1 MKIIWII
8 DNKFRE
14 LYGLYDLKKKLFEHK
29 IELFLFNIPV
39 WKTAIDLINPH
50 IVVVPNLAK
59 SSCEPIVKYASKKK
73 IKVFMH
79 SSEAM
84 FYTEEAQRE
93 KYPTHLI
100 KKIDKVL
107 AWSKMDAKFLIKKG
121 FKNKV
126 LITGNLKFSKE
137 NYENKM
143 RKQKKIKVIG
153 IPTQS
158 RVISGNGVSKQN
170 IPYYIRHIV
179 ENYDASRVGYLTF
192 EIYYIETLVKVLK
205 EIGKDYQIVIKASP
219 FEDRKIYKKTFPEVK
234 IFQGDDIRDFLKEV
248 DVILTVFSSTSVDAL
263 KYNIP
268 VISIAKLINWDKSVL
283 ADKSRGPRAKH
294 GATVLSIQP
303 KNMSE
308 LKRLLKKSKKE
319 LIELCESK
327 DFFKKANQLATTFDT
342 LNILTRLFLEY
353 QKKIN
358 PRNTNYFMF
367 LKYIAVTV
375 RQILFRR
382 KRGKQRYDFW
392 SLRDRRLLK
401 SFKLY

>member
-59 SSCEPIVKYASKKK
+59 TSCEPIVKYASKKK

-107 AWSKMDAKFLIKKG
+107 AWCKMDAKFLIKKG

-126 LITGNLKFSKE
+126 LISGNLKFSKE
-137 NYENKM
+137 NYENKT

-158 RVISGNGVSKQN
+158 RVISGNGISKQN
-170 IPYYIRHIV
+170 IPYYIRHMV
-179 ENYDASRVGYLTF
+179 ENYEASRLGYLTF
-192 EIYYIETLVKVLK
+192 EIHYIETLVKVLK
-205 EIGKDYQIVIKASP
+205 EIGEDYQAVIKVSP
-219 FEDRKIYKKTFPEVK
+219 FEDKEIYKKTFPEVK
-234 IFQGDDIRDFLKEV
+234 IFQGNDIRDFLKKV

-268 VISIAKLINWDKSVL
+268 VISITKLINWDKTVL

-294 GATVLSIQP
+294 GASVLSIRP

-308 LKRLLKKSKKE
+308 LKQLLKKSKKE

-327 DFFKKANQLATTFDT
+327 DFFKKADELAITSDT
-342 LNILTRLFLEY
+342 LNILIKLFLEY

-382 KRGKQRYDFW
+382 KRGKQLYDFW

>member
-59 SSCEPIVKYASKKK
+59 TSCEPIVKYASKKK

-107 AWSKMDAKFLIKKG
+107 AWCKMDAKFLIKKG

-126 LITGNLKFSKE
+126 LISGNLKFSKE
-137 NYENKM
+137 NYENKT

-158 RVISGNGVSKQN
+158 RVISGNGISKQN
-170 IPYYIRHIV
+170 IPYYIRHVV
-179 ENYDASRVGYLTF
+179 ENYEASRLGYLTF
-192 EIYYIETLVKVLK
+192 EIHYIETLVKVLK
-205 EIGKDYQIVIKASP
+205 EIGEDYQAVIKVSP
-219 FEDRKIYKKTFPEVK
+219 FEDKEIYKKTFPEVK
-234 IFQGDDIRDFLKEV
+234 IFQGNDIRDFLKKV

-268 VISIAKLINWDKSVL
+268 VISLTKLINWDKTVL
-283 ADKSRGPRAKH
+283 ADKNRGPRAKH
-294 GATVLSIQP
+294 GASVLSIRP

-308 LKRLLKKSKKE
+308 LKQLLKKSKKE

-327 DFFKKANQLATTFDT
+327 DFFKKADELAITSDT
-342 LNILTRLFLEY
+342 LNILIKLFLEY

-382 KRGKQRYDFW
+382 KRGKQLYDFW

>member
-59 SSCEPIVKYASKKK
+59 TSCEPIVKYASKKK

-84 FYTEEAQRE
+84 FYTEDAQRE

-107 AWSKMDAKFLIKKG
+107 AWCKMDAKFLIKKG

-126 LITGNLKFSKE
+126 LISGNLKFSKE
-137 NYENKM
+137 NYENKT

-158 RVISGNGVSKQN
+158 RVISGNGISKQN
-170 IPYYIRHIV
+170 IPYYIRHVV
-179 ENYDASRVGYLTF
+179 ENYEASRLGYLTF
-192 EIYYIETLVKVLK
+192 EIHYIETLVKVLK
-205 EIGKDYQIVIKASP
+205 EIGEDYQAVIKVSP
-219 FEDRKIYKKTFPEVK
+219 FEDKEIYKKTFPEVK
-234 IFQGDDIRDFLKEV
+234 IFQGNDIRDFLKKV

-268 VISIAKLINWDKSVL
+268 VISITKLINWDKTVL
-283 ADKSRGPRAKH
+283 ADKNRGPRAKH
-294 GATVLSIQP
+294 GASVLSIRP

-308 LKRLLKKSKKE
+308 LKQLLKKSKKE

-327 DFFKKANQLATTFDT
+327 DFFKKADELAITSDT
-342 LNILTRLFLEY
+342 LNILIKLFLEY

-382 KRGKQRYDFW
+382 KRGKQLYDFW

>member
-59 SSCEPIVKYASKKK
+59 TSCEPIVKYASKKK

-107 AWSKMDAKFLIKKG
+107 AWCKMDAKFLIKKG

-126 LITGNLKFSKE
+126 LISGNLKFSKE
-137 NYENKM
+137 NYENKT

-158 RVISGNGVSKQN
+158 RVISGNGISKQN
-170 IPYYIRHIV
+170 IPYYIRHVV
-179 ENYDASRVGYLTF
+179 ENYEASRLGYLTF
-192 EIYYIETLVKVLK
+192 EIHYIETLVKVLK
-205 EIGKDYQIVIKASP
+205 EIGEDYQAVIKVSP
-219 FEDRKIYKKTFPEVK
+219 FEDKEIYKKTFPEVK
-234 IFQGDDIRDFLKEV
+234 IFQGNDIRDFLKKV

-268 VISIAKLINWDKSVL
+268 VISLTKLINWDKTVL

-294 GATVLSIQP
+294 GASVLSIRP

-308 LKRLLKKSKKE
+308 LKQLLKKSKKE

-327 DFFKKANQLATTFDT
+327 DFFKKADELAITSDT
-342 LNILTRLFLEY
+342 LNILIKLFLEY

-382 KRGKQRYDFW
+382 KRGKQLYDFW

>member
-8 DNKFRE
+8 DNKYRE
-14 LYGLYDLKKKLFEHK
+14 LYGLYDLKKKLFKHK

-59 SSCEPIVKYASKKK
+59 TSCEPVVKYASKKK

-79 SSEAM
+79 SSEGM

-93 KYPTHLI
+93 KYPAHLI
-100 KKIDKVL
+100 KKIDKIL
-107 AWSKMDAKFLIKKG
+107 AWCKMDAKFLIKRG
-121 FKNKV
+121 LKNKV
-126 LITGNLKFSKE
+126 LISGNLKFSKE
-137 NYENKM
+137 NYENKI

-158 RVISGNGVSKQN
+158 RVISGNGISKQN
-170 IPYYIRHIV
+170 IPYYIRHVV
-179 ENYDASRVGYLTF
+179 ENYEASRLGYLTF
-192 EIYYIETLVKVLK
+192 EIHYIETLVKILK
-205 EIGKDYQIVIKASP
+205 EISKDYQTVIKVSP
-219 FEDRKIYKKTFPEVK
+219 FEDKKIYKKTFPEVK
-234 IFQGDDIRDFLKEV
+234 IFQGDDIRDFLKKV
-248 DVILTVFSSTSVDAL
+248 DVLLTVFSSTSVDAL

-268 VISIAKLINWDKSVL
+268 VISITKLINWDKTVL

-294 GATVLSIQP
+294 GASVLSIRP

-308 LKRLLKKSKKE
+308 LKLLLKKSKKE

-327 DFFKKANQLATTFDT
+327 DFFKKADELAITSDT

-353 QKKIN
+353 QKKIS

-382 KRGKQRYDFW
+382 KRSKQLYNFW

>member
-14 LYGLYDLKKKLFEHK
+14 LYGLYDLKKKLFEHN

-39 WKTAIDLINPH
+39 WKTAIDLINPN
-50 IVVVPNLAK
+50 IVVIPNLAK
-59 SSCEPIVKYASKKK
+59 TSCEPIVKYASKKK
-73 IKVFMH
+73 IKVFLH

-84 FYTEEAQRE
+84 FYTDEAQRQ

-107 AWSKMDAKFLIKKG
+107 AWSKMDAKFLIKEG

-137 NYENKM
+137 NYENKTK
-143 RKQKKIKVIG
+143 KQKKIKVIG

-158 RVISGNGVSKQN
+158 RVISGNGISKQN
-170 IPYYIRHIV
+170 IPYYIRHVV
-179 ENYDASRVGYLTF
+179 ENYEASRVGYLTF
-192 EIYYIETLVKVLK
+192 EIHYIETLVKVLK
-205 EIGKDYQIVIKASP
+205 EIGEDYQVVIKVSP
-219 FEDRKIYKKTFPEVK
+219 FEDKKIYKKTFPEVK
-234 IFQGDDIRDFLKEV
+234 IFQGDDIRDFLKKV

-268 VISIAKLINWDKSVL
+268 VISITNLIKWDKSVL
-283 ADKSRGPRAKH
+283 LDKSRGPKAKH
-294 GATVLSIQP
+294 GAVALSIQP
-303 KNMSE
+303 KNVSE
-308 LKRLLKKSKKE
+308 LKQLLKKSKKK
-319 LIELCESK
+319 LIDMCESK
-327 DFFKKANQLATTFDT
+327 NFFKKADELAITSDT
-342 LNILTRLFLEY
+342 LDILTKLFLEY
-353 QKKIN
+353 QKKIS
-358 PRNTNYFMF
+358 PRDTNYFMF
-367 LKYIAVTV
+367 LKYVAVTV

-382 KRGKQRYDFW
+382 KRGKQLYYFW
-392 SLRDRRLLK
+392 SLRDRKLLK

>member
-205 EIGKDYQIVIKASP
+205 EISKDYQIVIKASP

-268 VISIAKLINWDKSVL
+268 VISITKLINWDKSVL

>member
-59 SSCEPIVKYASKKK
+59 TSCEPIVKYASKKK

-107 AWSKMDAKFLIKKG
+107 AWCKMDAKFLIKKG

-126 LITGNLKFSKE
+126 LISGNLKFSKE
-137 NYENKM
+137 NYENKT

-158 RVISGNGVSKQN
+158 RVISGNGISKQN
-170 IPYYIRHIV
+170 IPYYIRHMV
-179 ENYDASRVGYLTF
+179 ENYEASRLGYLTF
-192 EIYYIETLVKVLK
+192 EIHYIETLVKVLK
-205 EIGKDYQIVIKASP
+205 EIGEDYQAVIKVSP
-219 FEDRKIYKKTFPEVK
+219 FEDKEIYKKTFPEVK
-234 IFQGDDIRDFLKEV
+234 IFQGNDIRDFLKKV

-268 VISIAKLINWDKSVL
+268 VISLTKLINWDKTVL

-294 GATVLSIQP
+294 GASVLSIRP

-308 LKRLLKKSKKE
+308 LKQLLKKSKKE

-327 DFFKKANQLATTFDT
+327 DFFKKADELAITSDT
-342 LNILTRLFLEY
+342 LNILIKLFLEY

-382 KRGKQRYDFW
+382 KRGKQLYDFW

>member
-59 SSCEPIVKYASKKK
+59 TSCEPIVKYASKKK

-84 FYTEEAQRE
+84 FYTEDAQRE

-107 AWSKMDAKFLIKKG
+107 AWCKMDAKFLIKKG

-126 LITGNLKFSKE
+126 LISGNLKFSKE
-137 NYENKM
+137 NYENKT

-158 RVISGNGVSKQN
+158 RVISGNGISKQN
-170 IPYYIRHIV
+170 IPYYIRHVV
-179 ENYDASRVGYLTF
+179 ENYEASRLGYLTF
-192 EIYYIETLVKVLK
+192 EIHYIETLVKVLK
-205 EIGKDYQIVIKASP
+205 EIGEDYQAVIKVSP
-219 FEDRKIYKKTFPEVK
+219 FEDKEIYKKTFPEVK
-234 IFQGDDIRDFLKEV
+234 IFQGNDIRDFLKKV

-268 VISIAKLINWDKSVL
+268 VISLTKLINWDKTVL

-294 GATVLSIQP
+294 GASVLSIRP

-308 LKRLLKKSKKE
+308 LKQLLKKSKKE

-327 DFFKKANQLATTFDT
+327 DFFKKADELAITSDT
-342 LNILTRLFLEY
+342 LNILIKLFLEY

-382 KRGKQRYDFW
+382 KRGKQLYDFW

>member
-59 SSCEPIVKYASKKK
+59 TSCEPIVKYASKKK

-84 FYTEEAQRE
+84 FYTEDAQRE

-107 AWSKMDAKFLIKKG
+107 AWCKMDAKFLIKKG

-126 LITGNLKFSKE
+126 LISGNLKFSKE
-137 NYENKM
+137 NYENKT

-158 RVISGNGVSKQN
+158 RVISGNGISKQN
-170 IPYYIRHIV
+170 IPYYIRHMV
-179 ENYDASRVGYLTF
+179 ENYEASRLGYLTF
-192 EIYYIETLVKVLK
+192 EIHYIETLVKVLK
-205 EIGKDYQIVIKASP
+205 EIGEDYQAVIKVSP
-219 FEDRKIYKKTFPEVK
+219 FEDKEIYKKTFPEVK
-234 IFQGDDIRDFLKEV
+234 IFQGNDIRDFLKKV

-268 VISIAKLINWDKSVL
+268 VISLTKLINWDKTVL
-283 ADKSRGPRAKH
+283 ADKNRGPRAKH
-294 GATVLSIQP
+294 GASVLSIRP

-308 LKRLLKKSKKE
+308 LKQLLKKSKKE

-327 DFFKKANQLATTFDT
+327 DFFKKADELAITSDT
-342 LNILTRLFLEY
+342 LNILIKLFLEY

-382 KRGKQRYDFW
+382 KRGKQLYDFW

>member
-179 ENYDASRVGYLTF
+179 ENYDASRLGYLTF

-205 EIGKDYQIVIKASP
+205 EISKDYQIVIKASP

-268 VISIAKLINWDKSVL
+268 VISITKLINWDKSVL

>member
-59 SSCEPIVKYASKKK
+59 TSCEPIVKYASKKK

-84 FYTEEAQRE
+84 FYTEDAQRE

-107 AWSKMDAKFLIKKG
+107 AWCKMDAKFLIKKG

-126 LITGNLKFSKE
+126 LISGNLKFSKE
-137 NYENKM
+137 NYENKT

-158 RVISGNGVSKQN
+158 RVISGNGISKQN
-170 IPYYIRHIV
+170 IPYYIRHVV
-179 ENYDASRVGYLTF
+179 ENYEASRLGYLTF
-192 EIYYIETLVKVLK
+192 EIHYIETLVKVLK
-205 EIGKDYQIVIKASP
+205 EIGEDYQAVIKVSP
-219 FEDRKIYKKTFPEVK
+219 FEDKEIYKKTFPEVK
-234 IFQGDDIRDFLKEV
+234 IFQGNDIRDFLKKV

-268 VISIAKLINWDKSVL
+268 VISITKLINWDKTVL

-294 GATVLSIQP
+294 GASVLSIRP

-308 LKRLLKKSKKE
+308 LKQLLKKSKKE

-327 DFFKKANQLATTFDT
+327 DFFKKADELAITSDT
-342 LNILTRLFLEY
+342 LNILIKLFLEY

-382 KRGKQRYDFW
+382 KRGKQLYDFW

>member
-14 LYGLYDLKKKLFEHK
+14 LYGLYNLKKKLHEHR

-39 WKTAIDLINPH
+39 WKTAIDLINPN

-59 SSCEPIVKYASKKK
+59 RSCEPIVKYASKKK
-73 IKVFMH
+73 IKVIMH
-79 SSEAM
+79 SSEGM
-84 FYTEEAQRE
+84 FYTEEVQRE
-93 KYPTHLI
+93 KYPIHLI

-107 AWSKMDAKFLIKKG
+107 AWCKMDAKFLIKKG
-121 FKNKV
+121 FKNKI

-137 NYENKM
+137 NYENKT
-143 RKQKKIKVIG
+143 RQQKKIKVIG
-153 IPTQS
+153 IPTHS
-158 RVISGNGVSKQN
+158 RVISGKGISKQN
-170 IPYYIRHIV
+170 IPYYIRHLV
-179 ENYDASRVGYLTF
+179 ENHEAARVGYLAF
-192 EIYYIETLVKVLK
+192 EIHYIETLVKVLK
-205 EIGKDYQIVIKASP
+205 EISQDYQTVIKVSP

-234 IFQGDDIRDFLKEV
+234 IFQGDDIRDFLKNV
-248 DVILTVFSSTSVDAL
+248 DVILTVYSSTSVDAL

-268 VISIAKLINWDKSVL
+268 VISMTKFIDWDKTVL
-283 ADKSRGPRAKH
+283 ADKNRGPMAKH
-294 GATVLSIQP
+294 GASVLSIQP
-303 KNMSE
+303 KNISE
-308 LKRLLKKSKKE
+308 LKQLLKKSKKE

-327 DFFKKANQLATTFDT
+327 NFFKKAEELAITSNT
-342 LNILTRLFLEY
+342 LDALTSLFIEY

-375 RQILFRR
+375 RQVLFRR
-382 KRGKQRYDFW
+382 KRSKQLYDFW
-392 SLRDRRLLK
+392 SFRDRSLLK

>member
-1 MKIIWII
+1 MKIVWII

-14 LYGLYDLKKKLFEHK
+14 LYGLYDLKKKLLEHK

-59 SSCEPIVKYASKKK
+59 RSCEPVVKYASKKK

-79 SSEAM
+79 SSEGM
-84 FYTEEAQRE
+84 FYTEEVQIE
-93 KYPTHLI
+93 KYPSHLI

-107 AWSKMDAKFLIKKG
+107 AWSKMDAKFLIKNG

-137 NYENKM
+137 NYESKK

-153 IPTQS
+153 IPTHS
-158 RVISGNGVSKQN
+158 RVISGNGISKQN
-170 IPYYIRHIV
+170 IPYLIRHLV
-179 ENYDASRVGYLTF
+179 ENYEAARVGYLTF
-192 EIYYIETLVKVLK
+192 EIHYIEALVKVLN
-205 EIGKDYQIVIKASP
+205 EIGQDFQTIIKVSP
-219 FEDRKIYKKTFPEVK
+219 FEDKKIYKKTFPEVK
-234 IFQGDDIRDFLKEV
+234 IYQGDDIRDFLKNV
-248 DVILTVFSSTSVDAL
+248 DVILTVYSSTSVDAL

-268 VISIAKLINWDKSVL
+268 VISMTKFINWDKTVL
-283 ADKSRGPRAKH
+283 ADKNRGPMAKH
-294 GATVLSIQP
+294 GASVLSIQP

-308 LKRLLKKSKKE
+308 LKQLLKKSKKE
-319 LIELCESK
+319 LIKLCERK
-327 DFFKKANQLATTFDT
+327 DFFKKADELAITSDT
-342 LNILTRLFLEY
+342 LDALTRLFLKY
-353 QKKIN
+353 QKNIN

-367 LKYIAVTV
+367 LKYIAVTL

-382 KRGKQRYDFW
+382 KRSKQLYNFW
-392 SLRDRRLLK
+392 SFRDRRLLK
-401 SFKLY
+401 LFKLD

>member
-59 SSCEPIVKYASKKK
+59 TSCEPIVKYASKKK

-84 FYTEEAQRE
+84 FYTEDAQRE

-107 AWSKMDAKFLIKKG
+107 AWCKMDAKFLIKKG

-126 LITGNLKFSKE
+126 LISGNLKFSKE
-137 NYENKM
+137 NYENKT

-158 RVISGNGVSKQN
+158 RVISGNGISKQN
-170 IPYYIRHIV
+170 IPYYIRHMV
-179 ENYDASRVGYLTF
+179 ENYEASRLGYLTF
-192 EIYYIETLVKVLK
+192 EIHYIETLVKVLK
-205 EIGKDYQIVIKASP
+205 EIGEDYQAVIKVSP
-219 FEDRKIYKKTFPEVK
+219 FEDKEIYKKTFPEVK
-234 IFQGDDIRDFLKEV
+234 IFQGNDIRDFLKKV

-268 VISIAKLINWDKSVL
+268 VISLTKLINWDKTVL

-294 GATVLSIQP
+294 GASVLSIRP

-308 LKRLLKKSKKE
+308 LKQLLKKSKKE

-327 DFFKKANQLATTFDT
+327 DFFKKADELAITSDT
-342 LNILTRLFLEY
+342 LNILIKLFLEY

-382 KRGKQRYDFW
+382 KRGKQLYDFW

>member
-59 SSCEPIVKYASKKK
+59 TSCEPIVKYASKKK

-107 AWSKMDAKFLIKKG
+107 AWCKMDAKFLIKKG

-126 LITGNLKFSKE
+126 LISGNLKFSKE
-137 NYENKM
+137 NYENKT

-158 RVISGNGVSKQN
+158 RVISGNGISKQN
-170 IPYYIRHIV
+170 IPYYIRHMV
-179 ENYDASRVGYLTF
+179 ENYEASRLGYLTF
-192 EIYYIETLVKVLK
+192 EIHYIETLVKVLK
-205 EIGKDYQIVIKASP
+205 EIGEDYQAVIKVSP
-219 FEDRKIYKKTFPEVK
+219 FEDKEIYKKTFPEVK
-234 IFQGDDIRDFLKEV
+234 IFQGNDIRDFLKKV

-268 VISIAKLINWDKSVL
+268 VISITKLINWDKTVL
-283 ADKSRGPRAKH
+283 ADKNRGPRAKH
-294 GATVLSIQP
+294 GASVLSIRP

-308 LKRLLKKSKKE
+308 LKQLLKKSKKE

-327 DFFKKANQLATTFDT
+327 DFFKKADELAITSDT
-342 LNILTRLFLEY
+342 LNILIKLFLEY

-382 KRGKQRYDFW
+382 KRGKQLYDFW

>member
-143 RKQKKIKVIG
+143 RKQKK
-153 IPTQS
+153 
-158 RVISGNGVSKQN
+158 
-170 IPYYIRHIV
+170 
-179 ENYDASRVGYLTF
+179 
-192 EIYYIETLVKVLK
+192 
-205 EIGKDYQIVIKASP
+205 
-219 FEDRKIYKKTFPEVK
+219 
-234 IFQGDDIRDFLKEV
+234 
-248 DVILTVFSSTSVDAL
+248 
-263 KYNIP
+263 
-268 VISIAKLINWDKSVL
+268 
-283 ADKSRGPRAKH
+283 
-294 GATVLSIQP
+294 
-303 KNMSE
+303 
-308 LKRLLKKSKKE
+308 
-319 LIELCESK
+319 
-327 DFFKKANQLATTFDT
+327 
-342 LNILTRLFLEY
+342 
-353 QKKIN
+353 
-358 PRNTNYFMF
+358 
-367 LKYIAVTV
+367 
-375 RQILFRR
+375 
-382 KRGKQRYDFW
+382 
-392 SLRDRRLLK
+392 
-401 SFKLY
+401 

>member
-59 SSCEPIVKYASKKK
+59 TSCEPIVKYASKKK

-84 FYTEEAQRE
+84 FYTEDAQRE

-107 AWSKMDAKFLIKKG
+107 AWCKMDAKFLIKKG

-126 LITGNLKFSKE
+126 LISGNLKFSKE
-137 NYENKM
+137 NYENKT

-158 RVISGNGVSKQN
+158 RVISGNGISKQN
-170 IPYYIRHIV
+170 IPYYIRHMV
-179 ENYDASRVGYLTF
+179 ENYEASRLGYLTF
-192 EIYYIETLVKVLK
+192 EIHYIETLVKVLK
-205 EIGKDYQIVIKASP
+205 EIGEDYQAVIKVSP
-219 FEDRKIYKKTFPEVK
+219 FEDKEIYKKTFPEVK
-234 IFQGDDIRDFLKEV
+234 IFQGNDIRDFLKKV

-268 VISIAKLINWDKSVL
+268 VISITKLINWDKTVL
-283 ADKSRGPRAKH
+283 ADKNRGPRAKH
-294 GATVLSIQP
+294 GASVLSIRP

-308 LKRLLKKSKKE
+308 LKQLLKKSKKE

-327 DFFKKANQLATTFDT
+327 DFFKKADELAITSDT
-342 LNILTRLFLEY
+342 LNILIKLFLEY

-382 KRGKQRYDFW
+382 KRGKQLYDFW

>member
-205 EIGKDYQIVIKASP
+205 EISKDYQIIIKASP

-268 VISIAKLINWDKSVL
+268 VISITKLINWDKSVL

>member
-205 EIGKDYQIVIKASP
+205 EISKDYQIVIKASP

-268 VISIAKLINWDKSVL
+268 VISITKLINWDKSVL

-358 PRNTNYFMF
+358 PRNTDYFMF

>member
-1 MKIIWII
+1 
-8 DNKFRE
+8 
-14 LYGLYDLKKKLFEHK
+14 
-29 IELFLFNIPV
+29 
-39 WKTAIDLINPH
+39 
-50 IVVVPNLAK
+50 
-59 SSCEPIVKYASKKK
+59 
-73 IKVFMH
+73 MH

-205 EIGKDYQIVIKASP
+205 EISKDYQIVIKASP

-268 VISIAKLINWDKSVL
+268 VISITKLINWDKSVL

>member
-59 SSCEPIVKYASKKK
+59 TSCEPIVKYASKKK

-107 AWSKMDAKFLIKKG
+107 AWCKMDAKFLIKKG

-126 LITGNLKFSKE
+126 LISGNLKFSKE
-137 NYENKM
+137 NYENKT

-158 RVISGNGVSKQN
+158 RVISGNGISKQN
-170 IPYYIRHIV
+170 IPYYIRHMV
-179 ENYDASRVGYLTF
+179 ENYEASRLGYLIF
-192 EIYYIETLVKVLK
+192 EIHYIETLVKVLK
-205 EIGKDYQIVIKASP
+205 EIGEDYQAVIKVSP
-219 FEDRKIYKKTFPEVK
+219 FEDKEIYKKTFPEVK
-234 IFQGDDIRDFLKEV
+234 IFQGNDIRDFLKKV

-268 VISIAKLINWDKSVL
+268 VISITKLINWDKTVL
-283 ADKSRGPRAKH
+283 ADKNRGPRAKH
-294 GATVLSIQP
+294 GASVLSIRP

-308 LKRLLKKSKKE
+308 LKQLLKKSKKE

-327 DFFKKANQLATTFDT
+327 DFFKKADELAITSDT
-342 LNILTRLFLEY
+342 LNILIKLFLEY

-382 KRGKQRYDFW
+382 KRGKQLYDFW